1 MKFGFLIDHRKCI
14 GCHACSVACKE
25 EHGVPLGVYRTWVK
39 YVEKGEFPHTQ
50 RHFTVL
56 RCNHCAHAPC
66 VTICPVTALYKRT
79 DGIVD
84 FDPNVCIGC
93 KACMQA
99 CPYDALYIDPNNNTA
114 AKCNFCAH
122 RVENGLQPAC
132 EIVCPTQAIL
142 SGDLDDATSVIAQL
156 TTREPVRVRKA
167 EKGTL
172 PQLFYI
178 DADENS
184 LTPSTTN
191 QAGEFGMWSQ
201 VVKPHITDTSLPLP
215 GLGAA
220 LTWPSDTFS
229 LHDLVPKQPHTV
241 YDVGHAVPWGRRV
254 SLYIWTKSI
263 AAGAFMLSTLG
274 IGLGLVPDNP
284 LLTWMGPIL
293 ALIFL
298 ALTSYLLIAD
308 LKRPERFYTILLRPQ
323 WRSWL
328 TIGAY
333 ILLVYGALVGLSV
346 LATMFGAAGLWHFL
360 LWPGGVA
367 AVLAAIYTGF
377 LFAQAKGRDLWLSP
391 ALPVHLLV
399 QALLAGAASLAIV
412 GVVVASNAPTRALLH
427 DVLLCSL
434 LMNLFIILVGELW
447 MPHGTQDAARA
458 AKLILRGS
466 YSTHFWGAVVG
477 FGHILPVL
485 LLVVVPAAPIGVT
498 CLASICALVGLLIF
512 EHLWLMAGQ
521 AMPLS

>member
-25 EHGVPLGVYRTWVK
+25 EHQVPLGVYRTWVK

-56 RCNHCAHAPC
+56 RCNHCAYAPC
-66 VTICPVTALYKRT
+66 VTICPVTALYKRS

-99 CPYDALYIDPNNNTA
+99 CPYDALYIDPNHNTA

-122 RVENGLQPAC
+122 RVEMGLQPAC

-142 SGDLDDATSVIAQL
+142 SGDLDDAHSTISQL
-156 TTREPVRVRKA
+156 TTREPVRVRKPD
-167 EKGTL
+167 KGTL

-178 DADENS
+178 AADENS
-184 LTPSTTN
+184 LTPTSTYPL
-191 QAGEFGMWSQ
+191 QDFGMWSQ
-201 VVKPHITDTSLPLP
+201 AAKPHLTETSLPLP
-215 GLGAA
+215 GFGAA
-220 LTWPSDTFS
+220 LPGTSFS
-229 LHDLVPKQPHTV
+229 LPDLVPKQPHTV
-241 YDVGHAVPWGRRV
+241 YDVAHAVPWGQKV

-263 AAGAFMLSTLG
+263 AAGAFLLSSMG
-274 IGLGLVPDNP
+274 VGLGLVPDNS
-284 LLTWMGPIL
+284 LLTWLSPLL
-293 ALIFL
+293 AMVFL

-333 ILLVYGALVGLSV
+333 ILLLYGALIGLTF
-346 LATMFGAAGLWHFL
+346 LAAIFGATGLRHFL
-360 LWPGGVA
+360 LWPGGIA
-367 AVLAAIYTGF
+367 AILAAIYTGF
-377 LFAQAKGRDLWLSP
+377 LFGQAKGRDLWLSP

-399 QALLAGAASLAIV
+399 QALLAGASILAIV
-412 GVVVASNAPTRALLH
+412 GLVVRSNPQTKVLLH
-427 DVLLCSL
+427 DVLLWSL
-434 LMNLFIILVGELW
+434 VANLFIILVGELW
-447 MPHGTQDAARA
+447 MPHGTQDAAKA
-458 AKLILRGS
+458 ARLILYGP
-466 YSTHFWGAVVG
+466 YGKAFWSVVVG
-477 FGHILPVL
+477 LGHVVPVL
-485 LLVVVPAAPIGVT
+485 LLNLVPGAPIGISF
-498 CLASICALVGLLIF
+498 LAGGCALIGLLAF

-521 AMPLS
+521 AVPLS

>member
-1 MKFGFLIDHRKCI
+1 MKFGFLIDHRRCI

-25 EHGVPLGVYRTWVK
+25 EHQVPLGVYRTWVK
-39 YVEKGEFPHTQ
+39 YVEKGEFPNAQ
-50 RHFTVL
+50 RNFTVL
-56 RCNHCAHAPC
+56 RCNHCEQAPC
-66 VTICPVTALYKRT
+66 VTICPVTALYKRS

-122 RVENGLQPAC
+122 RVENGLRPSC
-132 EIVCPTQAIL
+132 EVVCPTQAIV
-142 SGDLDDATSVIAQL
+142 SGDLDDASSAISQL
-156 TTREPVRVRKA
+156 TTREPVRVRKP
-167 EKGTL
+167 EKGTV

-184 LTPSTTN
+184 LTPTGATHP
-191 QAGEFGMWSQ
+191 QDFGMWSQ
-201 VVKPHITDTSLPLP
+201 VAHPEITNTSLSVP
-215 GLGAA
+215 GLGTVSGGHAA
-220 LTWPSDTFS
+220 SFS
-229 LHDLVPKQPHTV
+229 LQDLAPKTPRTV
-241 YDVGHAVPWGRRV
+241 YDVAHAVPWGKKV

-263 AAGAFMLSTLG
+263 AAGAFLMSSIG
-274 IGLGLVPDNP
+274 VGLGLVPDNP
-284 LLTWMGPIL
+284 LLNWGSLLL

-298 ALTSYLLIAD
+298 AITTVFLVTD

-328 TIGAY
+328 TIGSY
-333 ILLVYGALVGLSV
+333 ILVVYGALLGMSL
-346 LATMFGAAGLWHFL
+346 LTAMFGATSFRHFL
-360 LWPGGVA
+360 LWPAGLA

-377 LFAQAKGRDLWLSP
+377 LFGQAKGRDLWLSP

-412 GVVVASNAPTRALLH
+412 GIVVGSNSATKSMLH
-427 DVLLCSL
+427 DVLLWSL
-434 LMNLFIILVGELW
+434 AANLFIILVGELW
-447 MPHGTQDAARA
+447 MPHGTQDAAGA
-458 AKLILRGS
+458 ARMILRGA
-466 YSTHFWGAVVG
+466 YARPFWGVVVVL
-477 FGHILPVL
+477 GHLVPLVL
-485 LLVVVPAAPIGVT
+485 LALIPGAAIAFT
-498 CLASICALVGLLIF
+498 FLAGLFALAGLLVF
-512 EHLWLMAGQ
+512 EHIWIVAGQ